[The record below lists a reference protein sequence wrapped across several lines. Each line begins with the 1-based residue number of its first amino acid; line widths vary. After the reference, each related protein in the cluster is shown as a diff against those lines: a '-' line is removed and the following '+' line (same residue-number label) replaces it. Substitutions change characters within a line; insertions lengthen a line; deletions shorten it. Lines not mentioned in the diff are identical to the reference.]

1 MKMKSKHKKEQV
13 QIANALFEL
22 GMDFNVIKDISGVDA
37 TDILLDKAGL
47 LDYENENNL
56 DYKQNLK
63 NNIFEKENSKS
74 YQESRLEGT
83 NKRDSNPDN

>member
-1 MKMKSKHKKEQV
+1 MKMKSKHKKEQI

-47 LDYENENNL
+47 LDYEDENNL
-56 DYKQNLK
+56 DCQQKLK

-74 YQESRLEGT
+74 YQESRIKGT
-83 NKRDSNPDN
+83 NKRDSNPDQ